1 MIKWL
6 QDWYSSN
13 CDREWEHEN
22 GIKIQTLDN
31 PGWLLEI
38 EILNI
43 SSIIPLKEY
52 ELFEVSEQNWIG
64 YDVTEHK
71 FAACGDSTKLE
82 AMIKIFKVLIEG
94 GEVDKEY
101 IQAYLLS

>member
-13 CDREWEHEN
+13 CDGEWEHEN
-22 GIKIQTLDN
+22 LVKIQSLDN

-43 SSIIPLKEY
+43 TSITPIKKW

-64 YDVTEHK
+64 YDVEEHK
-71 FAACGDSTKLE
+71 FTASGDSTKLE
-82 AMIKIFKVLIEG
+82 AMIKIFKILIEK
-94 GEVDKEY
+94 GEVDSDY
-101 IQAYLLS
+101 IYEYLLS